1 MKLYIAGP
9 LFTPYHRAFH
19 QENVKWLRQAGHECF
34 VPQEQEHNAH
44 ESKSVPEQVF
54 QVDLAGV
61 QWANALVALL
71 DGPDVSSGTAC
82 EMGIFY
88 ELAQHDPTKIGLL
101 GILTDERP
109 RRRDS
114 SNVGESINFFTLG
127 CMLKA
132 GAVYPSVEGVI
143 EHLARWEKEVAQ
155 KVAQAVAE
163 GAPETLV

>member
-1 MKLYIAGP
+1 VRLYIAGP
-9 LFTPYHRAFH
+9 LFTPYHRGFH
-19 QENVKWLRQAGHECF
+19 AENVRRLREAGHDCF

-44 ESKSVPEQVF
+44 QSKSVPEQVF

-61 QWANALVALL
+61 QWANALIALL

-88 ELAQHDPTKIGLL
+88 ELARHDLEKVGML

-109 RRRDS
+109 RKRDT

-127 CMLKA
+127 TLLKV
-132 GAVYPSVEGVI
+132 GAVYPSIDGVI
-143 EHLARWEKEVAQ
+143 GHLARWQEQLDASGTVR
-155 KVAQAVAE
+155 
-163 GAPETLV
+163 

>member
-19 QENVKWLRQAGHECF
+19 QENVRRLREAGHECF
-34 VPQEQEHNAH
+34 VPQEQEHNARQ
-44 ESKSVPEQVF
+44 SLSVPAQVF

-88 ELAQHDPTKIGLL
+88 ELARRDPSKRGML

-109 RRRDS
+109 RRRDT

-127 CMLKA
+127 CMLKD
-132 GAVYPSVEGVI
+132 GAVYAAVEDVI
-143 EHLARWEKEVAQ
+143 EHLARWEEEARKATQESA
-155 KVAQAVAE
+155 ADRAA
-163 GAPETLV
+163 

>member
-9 LFTPYHRAFH
+9 LFTPYHRTFH
-19 QENVKWLRQAGHECF
+19 EENVRQLRAAGHECF

-44 ESKSVPEQVF
+44 QSRSVPEQVF

-61 QWANALVALL
+61 RWANALVALL

-88 ELAQHDPTKIGLL
+88 ELARHDATKIGMM
-101 GILTDERP
+101 GILTDQRP
-109 RRRDS
+109 RLRDT

-127 CMLKA
+127 CLLKA
-132 GAVYPSVEGVI
+132 GAVYPSVERAI
-143 EHLARWEKEVAQ
+143 EHLAQWEEAL
-155 KVAQAVAE
+155 ALAE
-163 GAPETLV
+163 LDRAA